1 MPTLPMVGDE
11 LAGYR
16 LRGVLGRG
24 GMSVVYEAENPRLG
38 STVALK
44 VLAPELS
51 TDDVFRARFLK
62 ESRTAASLNHPNVI
76 PIYDMG
82 THEDLL
88 FIAMRYVAGQD
99 LRAVLKAKHV
109 LGPEQAVLVC
119 GQAGRALDVA
129 HRHGLVHRDVK
140 PGNILVEHG
149 ADEDEPDHIYLTD
162 FGITKH
168 TASRS
173 GLTATGEFMGTIDY
187 IAPEQIQGRPVDG
200 RADIYSLGCVLYE
213 CLTGRVPFAK
223 DVDAAVIW
231 AHVEEMPTT
240 PSSLQPTLPREIDEV
255 IGRALAKDPAD
266 RYATC
271 REFIAAA
278 RGAIGAPAAPDTGTS
293 HTATILAGS
302 AAAAAASAAAPATAA
317 APAVGR
323 DVTAPQQAPGYFPPA
338 PPGPARERS
347 PGGAPPAGPPP
358 GGKPRVRLDRRMV
371 AGLSALAL
379 VIVAVGGFLI
389 YRSTT
394 GGSSTPAA
402 SGSPAPAAPTG
413 WQLGPASPFPVQQL
427 HAAVLDG
434 RIWLAGGLTGSTVA
448 TDKATDK
455 TEYYDLASRTWHA
468 GPGLP
473 FAVHHAMLVS
483 YQGKVWL
490 IGGFLPQGPNL
501 EAAASNKVLKL
512 DPATNHWVPGPPL
525 HHARAAG
532 AAVVVDNEIVVFGG
546 RSGGQ
551 HPGEVKQTEIFNGK
565 SWHDAA
571 SIPVP
576 GDHLAAVTDGT
587 YAYALG
593 GRTLEPSANHNAVQR
608 FDPATN
614 QWTPLTPL
622 PVANSDMGAAYV
634 GGQLITFGGENGLTV
649 SGTTRAY
656 NLASKTWS
664 TLPNMAQPRHGMG
677 VAVVGNTIF
686 AIDGASQP
694 GHAGST
700 NTLQTFIATAA
711 PAAVQ
716 VSGTWTLGHFS
727 PFPVQQL
734 PAAVR
739 NQSQIWLA
747 GGLTGS
753 TVATDKA
760 TDKTEYYDTALHLWS
775 SGPNLPFPVHHAMM
789 VDYRGQLWLI
799 GGFLP
804 QGPNLE
810 AAVSNK
816 VLKLD
821 ATTGRWVEGPPL
833 HHARAAGAAVVV
845 DNEIVVVGGRSGGQH
860 PGEVKQT
867 EIFNGKSWHDAA
879 SIPVPGDHLAAVT
892 DGTYV
897 YALGGRTLEPS
908 ANHNAVQRFDPATNQ
923 WTPLTPM
930 PVANSDMGV
939 AYLGGQLITFGG
951 ENGLTVSGTTR
962 AYNLAS
968 KTWSTLPN
976 MAQPR
981 HGMGVAV
988 IGNTIFAIDGASQPG
1003 HAGSTRTL
1011 QLLRFTNK

>member
-1 MPTLPMVGDE
+1 VGDE

-44 VLAPELS
+44 VLAPELA

-109 LGPEQAVLVC
+109 LAPEQALLAC

-149 ADEDEPDHIYLTD
+149 ADEEEPDHIYLTD

-168 TASRS
+168 AASRS

-255 IGRALAKDPAD
+255 IGKALAKDPAD

-278 RGAIGAPAAPDTGTS
+278 RGAFGAPAATGTGTS
-293 HTATILAGS
+293 HTATILAGP
-302 AAAAAASAAAPATAA
+302 AAAAAAATAA

-323 DVTAPQQAPGYFPPA
+323 DATAPQQAPSYFPPA
-338 PPGPARERS
+338 PPGPARERA

-358 GGKPRVRLDRRMV
+358 GGKPRIRLDRRLV

-402 SGSPAPAAPTG
+402 GGSPTTAQPAG
-413 WQLGPASPFPVQQL
+413 WKLGAASPFPGQQL
-427 HAAVLDG
+427 RAAELDG
-434 RIWLAGGLTGSTVA
+434 KIWLAGGLTGNSEA
-448 TDKATDK
+448 TDTPTKK
-455 TEYYDLASRTWHA
+455 TEYYDLAAGKWHA
-468 GPGLP
+468 GPDLPFAVHHAILVPYQGKLWLIGGFLSQGHNLELAASNKVLFLDPAKGRWVESRPLNHARTAAAAVVVNNEIVVIGGRTGGKHPGEVKQTEIFNGTSWHDAADIPVPGDHLAAVTDGKYVYALGGRTLKASANHNAVQRFDPATNTWTQLTPLPIANSDFGAAYVGGQLITFGGENGLKVFGTVQAYNLASKTWSTLPSMADPRHGMGATVVGNTIYCIDGASLPGHNGSTNTLQTFVATVPPTPVQVSGVWTGGHFSPYPVQQLPAAVLNQSQVWVAGGLVGNSEATDTATKKTEYYDTQLRLWNSGPDLP
-473 FAVHHAMLVS
+473 FAVHHAMMVNYRNQL
-483 YQGKVWL
+483 YL
-490 IGGFLPQGPNL
+490 IGGFLSQGHNL
-501 EAAASNKVLKL
+501 EVAASNKVLKL
-512 DPATNHWVPGPPL
+512 DAATSRWVEAPPL

-532 AAVVVDNEIVVFGG
+532 AAVVVNNEIVVIGG
-546 RSGGQ
+546 RTGGQ
-551 HPGEVKQTEIFNGK
+551 RPGEVAQTEIFNGT

-587 YAYALG
+587 DVYALG
-593 GRTLEPSANHNAVQR
+593 GRTLKASANHSAVQR

-614 QWTPLTPL
+614 TWSQLTNL
-622 PVANSDMGAAYV
+622 PVANSDFGAAYL
-634 GGQLITFGGENGLTV
+634 GGELIIFGGENGLTV
-649 SGTTRAY
+649 YKTTRAY
-656 NLASKTWS
+656 NLTSKTWS
-664 TLPNMAQPRHGMG
+664 TLPNLKYARHGMG
-677 VAVVGNTIF
+677 ATVVGNNTIY
-686 AIDGASQP
+686 AMAGASLP
-694 GHAGST
+694 GHNGS
-700 NTLQTFIATAA
+700 N
-711 PAAVQ
+711 
-716 VSGTWTLGHFS
+716 
-727 PFPVQQL
+727 
-734 PAAVR
+734 
-739 NQSQIWLA
+739 
-747 GGLTGS
+747 GS
-753 TVATDKA
+753 V
-760 TDKTEYYDTALHLWS
+760 
-775 SGPNLPFPVHHAMM
+775 
-789 VDYRGQLWLI
+789 
-799 GGFLP
+799 
-804 QGPNLE
+804 
-810 AAVSNK
+810 
-816 VLKLD
+816 
-821 ATTGRWVEGPPL
+821 
-833 HHARAAGAAVVV
+833 
-845 DNEIVVVGGRSGGQH
+845 
-860 PGEVKQT
+860 
-867 EIFNGKSWHDAA
+867 
-879 SIPVPGDHLAAVT
+879 
-892 DGTYV
+892 
-897 YALGGRTLEPS
+897 
-908 ANHNAVQRFDPATNQ
+908 
-923 WTPLTPM
+923 
-930 PVANSDMGV
+930 
-939 AYLGGQLITFGG
+939 
-951 ENGLTVSGTTR
+951 
-962 AYNLAS
+962 
-968 KTWSTLPN
+968 
-976 MAQPR
+976 
-981 HGMGVAV
+981 
-988 IGNTIFAIDGASQPG
+988 
-1003 HAGSTRTL
+1003 
-1011 QLLRFTNK
+1011 QLLRFTKK